1 MTNPNSIV
9 RLHSR
14 NSGRASVLET
24 NIPFQ
29 LYDMGLLKGNGV
41 VPSQNADM
49 NVTVGGS
56 ASKPDIVIAET
67 PAGYKI
73 ALDIAGT
80 ATLTLTAPSEN
91 AKIVAIVAYTDDLSI
106 ASTDT
111 TTTGNTSSCGLIQVS
126 GTAAASPDKP
136 TDAQIRTAITADG
149 ATGSQATY
157 AVLAYITVSAT
168 TTVITSSLIKTP
180 NALWGLIAMY
190 YPIGSYYETS
200 DASFDPNIEWG
211 GTWLE
216 DTAGKV
222 LVAKDEGTFGTVGNT
237 GGSEEH
243 RHDFKIGLAA
253 HYGAMVGDNL
263 NGQGAYKYST
273 GGYAATGT
281 VGSALEV
288 YINSGIEN
296 TGITGTETIREST
309 GDTDIASSLQPYI
322 VIKRWHRTA

>member
-29 LYDMGLLKGNGV
+29 PYDMGLLKGNGV

-49 NVTVGGS
+49 NVTVGGT

-67 PAGYKI
+67 PAGYKV

-91 AKIVAIVAYTDDLSI
+91 TKIVAIVAYTDDLSI

-157 AVLAYITVSAT
+157 AVLAYITVSSAT
-168 TTVITSSLIKTP
+168 TAITASLIETP
-180 NALWGLIAMY
+180 DANFIKVVPESEIDDLIGT
-190 YPIGSYYETS
+190 PLEPGHFIIG
-200 DASFDPNIEWG
+200 
-211 GTWLE
+211 
-216 DTAGKV
+216 
-222 LVAKDEGTFGTVGNT
+222 
-237 GGSEEH
+237 
-243 RHDFKIGLAA
+243 
-253 HYGAMVGDNL
+253 
-263 NGQGAYKYST
+263 YK
-273 GGYAATGT
+273 
-281 VGSALEV
+281 
-288 YINSGIEN
+288 
-296 TGITGTETIREST
+296 ES
-309 GDTDIASSLQPYI
+309 
-322 VIKRWHRTA
+322 